1 MNAPT
6 KMPKAI
12 TDFSK
17 DFTKFQVDNLGVIS
31 GVAAQLGP
39 ALSAATVD
47 DYFMERVDELVE
59 DLTIIA
65 AQDVSPQQQMH
76 IRATCHNWVNQQ
88 LRGASNMT
96 LIALTLWLDGIE
108 DGRSSLLKAAG
119 MSASSKISH

>member
-1 MNAPT
+1 MNSPT
-6 KMPKAI
+6 KTLKAI

-39 ALSAATVD
+39 VLSAATMD

-65 AQDVSPQQQMH
+65 AQDVSREQQMQ
-76 IRATCHNWVNQQ
+76 IRATCHNWVNQH
-88 LRGASNMT
+88 LRTASNMT

-108 DGRSSLLKAAG
+108 DGRASLFKAG
-119 MSASSKISH
+119 GISASSKVSH